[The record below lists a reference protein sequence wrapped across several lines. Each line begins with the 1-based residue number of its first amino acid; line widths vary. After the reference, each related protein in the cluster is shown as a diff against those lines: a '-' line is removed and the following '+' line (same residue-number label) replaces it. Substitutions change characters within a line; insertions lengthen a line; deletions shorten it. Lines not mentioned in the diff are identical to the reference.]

1 MNKKTRQ
8 HRKDHEPDIRLGH
21 TALTGVDTGKGVAA
35 TDVGLGSEHHQPR
48 RLSKSQTRCK
58 AKHNERFHSSITL
71 FENEWLALLHSV
83 VSYEACSFSNIE
95 FILMTSSFLAYSVFS
110 LGSMTM

>member
-48 RLSKSQTRCK
+48 HLGKEPDALQGQTQRT
-58 AKHNERFHSSITL
+58 I
-71 FENEWLALLHSV
+71 
-83 VSYEACSFSNIE
+83 
-95 FILMTSSFLAYSVFS
+95 S
-110 LGSMTM
+110 LINNTVRK